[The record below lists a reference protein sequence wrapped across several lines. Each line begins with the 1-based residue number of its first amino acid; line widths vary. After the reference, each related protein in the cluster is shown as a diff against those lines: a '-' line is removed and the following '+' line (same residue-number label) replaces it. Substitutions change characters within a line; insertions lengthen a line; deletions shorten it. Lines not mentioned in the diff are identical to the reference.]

1 LKDSEP
7 SLIIDVAIALGMA
20 SSKSEARRLIG
31 QGGVRLN
38 DEPVLTS
45 AAAITDA
52 DLDQNGTA
60 RLTVGKKRHGLIR
73 RA

>member
-1 LKDSEP
+1 V
-7 SLIIDVAIALGMA
+7 IDVTIALGMA
-20 SSKSEARRLIG
+20 SSKTEARRLVD

-38 DEPVLTS
+38 GEPVRETTTR
-45 AAAITDA
+45 ITEA
-52 DLDQNGTA
+52 DLDESGTA